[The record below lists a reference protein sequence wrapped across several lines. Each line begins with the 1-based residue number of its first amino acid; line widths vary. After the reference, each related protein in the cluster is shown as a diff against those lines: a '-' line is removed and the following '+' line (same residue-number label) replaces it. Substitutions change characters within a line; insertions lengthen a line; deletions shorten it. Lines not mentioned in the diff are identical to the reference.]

1 MNVTMTTPWHAISP
15 EDAYGLMLR
24 RRIEKLEAIRP
35 STANLTDRSERLS
48 KIKSVIE
55 QSFRMLS
62 RRSHGTSTK
71 YPEMAARTL
80 TAWVATPSRRTWII
94 TEV

>member
-1 MNVTMTTPWHAISP
+1 MVGLVLGTQFGWPMSP
-15 EDAYGLMLR
+15 KDSVNIFPIPVWLR
-24 RRIEKLEAIRP
+24 SRFIIRV
-35 STANLTDRSERLS
+35 AQM
-48 KIKSVIE
+48 IKSVIE
-55 QSFRMLS
+55 QNFRMLS
-62 RRSHGTSTK
+62 RRSHETSTK